1 MIHLAVIP
9 AGSACAGI
17 DLVLPPTM
25 GQNIDMGKFQ
35 DEVGGMIWDLPLRLF
50 HWLLAVAVIVSIGS
64 VKNENMFVHEKSG
77 LTILGLLGF
86 RLVWGVIG
94 SHHARFV
101 HFVKSPGEVISYIK
115 GRFAGNRYHQP
126 GHAPSGGYATVA
138 ILLVLS
144 VMASLGLMAND
155 DVLYE
160 APLAAWA
167 GEFTETAS
175 FWHRR
180 IEVLIF
186 AIIVLH
192 LAAIATYR
200 FLLGQN
206 LIPAMIHGGRDRNNA
221 PVSWRLQVAGVL
233 LLIGFVLL
241 AQLLGYDSNR
251 FY

>member
-1 MIHLAVIP
+1 
-9 AGSACAGI
+9 
-17 DLVLPPTM
+17 M
-25 GQNIDMGKFQ
+25 GQNIAMGKIE
-35 DEVGGMIWDLPLRLF
+35 DEAGGMIWDLPLRLF

-77 LTILGLLGF
+77 LTILGLLAF
-86 RLVWGVIG
+86 RLVWGLVG

-101 HFVKSPGEVISYIK
+101 HFVRSPGEVIAYISR
-115 GRFAGNRYHQP
+115 RFAGNRDHHA

-144 VMASLGLMAND
+144 VMASLGLMSND

-167 GEFTETAS
+167 GEFTQTAS

-192 LAAIATYR
+192 LAAIAAYR

-206 LIPAMIHGGRDRNNA
+206 LIPAMIHGGRDSNTA
-221 PVSWRLQVAGVL
+221 PVSWRLQVSGVVL
-233 LLIGFVLL
+233 LSGFVLL
-241 AQLLGYDSNR
+241 AQFLGYDASR

>member
-1 MIHLAVIP
+1 
-9 AGSACAGI
+9 
-17 DLVLPPTM
+17 M
-25 GQNIDMGKFQ
+25 GQNITMGKIE

-86 RLVWGVIG
+86 RLVWGLIG

-101 HFVKSPGEVISYIK
+101 HFVKSPGEVISYIR
-115 GRFAGNRYHQP
+115 GRFAGNRDHQP
-126 GHAPSGGYATVA
+126 GHAPSGGYATMA

-167 GEFTETAS
+167 GEFTQPAS

-206 LIPAMIHGGRDRNNA
+206 LIPAMIHGA
-221 PVSWRLQVAGVL
+221 
-233 LLIGFVLL
+233 
-241 AQLLGYDSNR
+241 
-251 FY
+251 